1 MMKVCPVWVVSILAV
16 TSDALRLTSKLNEQA
31 ATLER
36 MQWWQAAGEDKPLHD
51 KYVMFTPDAGGLNN
65 IRMGWEFAGII
76 AQRTGRTLVLPP
88 PSPFYLLDHGPGDGM
103 YNASI
108 MDRRP
113 KNFNHGA
120 KTSVEDLIDLKQL
133 KGNLATLTWKEFEEK
148 TGKNWATAKKESK
161 DMAEGFKSDC
171 KNMIESAN
179 DVTAEIMFLD
189 GGKREPF
196 TCGEWFLQGGP
207 RDELRTK
214 FQERDWALLTHGFV
228 WHPDA
233 FDIASK
239 VVNYLGLFQYN
250 ALHARYGDLQF
261 TESKEEPSK
270 IFAHWPSLQNGAKL
284 YVATDAPDKFKT
296 ADVLNFDD
304 FFLDKTERLLAPE
317 KELYSSERWFKL
329 TGLVEELI
337 CTYSKLFVGSE
348 KSSFSGHIQRQ
359 RIHAGT
365 PNAKPLYHTNTES
378 SNADATS
385 KSKVFQRKPK
395 TQGDIFMQLS

>member
-1 MMKVCPVWVVSILAV
+1 MMKVCAVCLVSILAV

-36 MQWWQAAGEDKPLHD
+36 MQWWQVAGKDKPLYHE
-51 KYVMFTPDAGGLNN
+51 YVVFTPDTGGLNN
-65 IRMGWEFAGII
+65 IRISWEFAGII

-88 PSPFYLLDHGPGDGM
+88 PTPMYLLDLGPEEVYGSAM
-103 YNASI
+103 L
-108 MDRRP
+108 DRRP
-113 KNFNHGA
+113 KTFNHGS
-120 KTSVEDLIDLKQL
+120 KTAIEDFINLKQL
-133 KGNLATLTWKEFEEK
+133 KGNLATLTWQEFAEK
-148 TGKNWATAKKESK
+148 TGKDWATAKKESK
-161 DMAEGFKSDC
+161 NMAEFEDC
-171 KNMIESAN
+171 SNLVESAFN
-179 DVTAEIMFLD
+179 VKEKIMFLD
-189 GGKREPF
+189 GAKRQPF
-196 TCGEWFLQGGP
+196 SCGEWWKLGGP
-207 RDELRTK
+207 NDGLRPK
-214 FQERDWALLTHGFV
+214 FQDRDWALLTHGFV

-239 VVNYLGLFQYN
+239 VVNYLVLFQYN

-304 FFLDKTERLLAPE
+304 FFLDKTGRLLAPE

-348 KSSFSGHIQRQ
+348 KSSFSGHIQRM
-359 RIHAGT
+359 RIHAGA
-365 PNAKPLYHTNTES
+365 PNAKPLYHTMAES
-378 SNADATS
+378 ANADATS
-385 KSKVFQRKPK
+385 QSKVFQKKPEI
-395 TQGDIFMQLS
+395 QGDIFMQLH